1 MTEQSRKTFHEDL
14 ETVRDLIVQLGAES
28 AEAVARAT
36 QALLDGSLAGAQ
48 SVIDGNDR
56 LHAAAFEIEESC
68 QRLLALQQPMAI
80 DLRRIMA
87 ATWITA
93 ELGRVGGL
101 AANICKGT
109 RRIFGTE
116 LSPRIRG
123 LITEMNEEALRLTR
137 LSVDAYVEEDAG
149 LAAALEDID
158 DRLDSLH
165 RNLVRAIIEE
175 QGSGGLKI
183 QPAVQLAL
191 IARYYERI
199 GDHAVNIGERTSYLV
214 SGWTPEP
221 GRAPGGRQGDGAADS
236 PAGE

>member
-1 MTEQSRKTFHEDL
+1 MTEQSRRTFHEDL
-14 ETVRDLIVQLGAES
+14 ESVRDLIVQLGAES

-36 QALLDGSLAGAQ
+36 QTLLEGNLRGAQ
-48 SVIDGNDR
+48 AVIDGNESI
-56 LHAAAFEIEESC
+56 LGAAFEIEESC

-87 ATWITA
+87 ATWIAA
-93 ELGRVGGL
+93 ELVRVGGL

-109 RRIFGTE
+109 RRIFGAS

-123 LITEMNEEALRLTR
+123 LIAEMNEESLRLTR
-137 LSVDAYVEEDAG
+137 LAVDAYVEEDAG

-165 RNLVRAIIEE
+165 RSLVRTIIEE
-175 QGSGGLKI
+175 QGEGGLSI

-199 GDHAVNIGERTSYLV
+199 GDHAVNIGERTCYLV
-214 SGWTPEP
+214 SGWTLE
-221 GRAPGGRQGDGAADS
+221 QGPMAEDEQSDAAADS
-236 PAGE
+236 PDTQ